1 MCEVIV
7 TRNTSAGISL
17 LSGAAAGRQPGRE
30 PGAGLRCPGLAAERP
45 SWARPADSLSG
56 PLRGRPVLE
65 TGNAAGGQGMLHGAI
80 CGAVRGHQLLD
91 SARRPSSI
99 HRQPG
104 KDQVGGEGRMR
115 LGFRAVFAMGQ

>member
-56 PLRGRPVLE
+56 PLRGALCWKPETRLE
-65 TGNAAGGQGMLHGAI
+65 ARGCFMERSVARCAGT
-80 CGAVRGHQLLD
+80 
-91 SARRPSSI
+91 S
-99 HRQPG
+99 
-104 KDQVGGEGRMR
+104 
-115 LGFRAVFAMGQ
+115 F